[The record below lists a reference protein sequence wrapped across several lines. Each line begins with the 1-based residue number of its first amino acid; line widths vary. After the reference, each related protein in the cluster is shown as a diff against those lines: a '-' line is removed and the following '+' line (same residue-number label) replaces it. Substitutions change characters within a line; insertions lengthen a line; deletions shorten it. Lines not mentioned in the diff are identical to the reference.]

1 MAISRIVAAAA
12 ALVATTDSTT
22 RLALGL
28 ALAAMLAW
36 LVIYLRVSA
45 PINRRLR
52 AAVTAVIPAEEIRKL
67 QNRWDAVITARAGL
81 QTLALAGLL
90 AALTAGR

>member
-1 MAISRIVAAAA
+1 
-12 ALVATTDSTT
+12 
-22 RLALGL
+22 
-28 ALAAMLAW
+28 MLAW
-36 LVIYLRVSA
+36 LAIYLRVSA

-52 AAVTAVIPAEEIRKL
+52 AAATAVIPAEEIRKL

-90 AALTAGR
+90 TALTAGQ